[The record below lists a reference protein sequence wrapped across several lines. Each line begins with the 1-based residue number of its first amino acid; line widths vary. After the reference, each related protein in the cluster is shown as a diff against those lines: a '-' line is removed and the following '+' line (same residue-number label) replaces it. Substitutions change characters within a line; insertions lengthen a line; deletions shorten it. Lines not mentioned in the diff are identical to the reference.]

1 MCLQGRGKN
10 VSDMISPFTYNLSN
24 YDCYFFMTHDILDV
38 SRPGPSVNLLNLQ
51 MECIRLD
58 F

>member
-1 MCLQGRGKN
+1 MN
-10 VSDMISPFTYNLSN
+10 VSDMIFPFTYNLSN
-24 YDCYFFMTHDILDV
+24 YDCYFFMNHDILDV
-38 SRPGPSVNLLNLQ
+38 SHPGPNVNLLNLQ

>member
-1 MCLQGRGKN
+1 MCLQGGGMN
-10 VSDMISPFTYNLSN
+10 VSDMIFPFTYNLSN
-24 YDCYFFMTHDILDV
+24 YDCYFFMNHDILDV
-38 SRPGPSVNLLNLQ
+38 SHPGPNVNLLNLQ